1 MRTLTAILATL
12 SLTAPPALTE
22 TPGAALSPVLPPVRV
37 EAAGKFLL
45 DSGAIGAHELS
56 GLTWAGPS
64 SEGEGLH
71 TFYAVSDTRP
81 AVFRLTVRLDD
92 RTGAVKEARVVERI
106 ELDHGADCEDIVWDD
121 RDGSFW
127 IADETGPTIRQFQL
141 VGDSP
146 SRRGKMVRE
155 LEIPPIFHTRRPN
168 LGFEALA
175 LDPDSRTLWTA
186 NEEALPA
193 DGEPSRVDS
202 GSLVRL
208 LQFGPDLQPAAQYA
222 YLTEP
227 VGARPPKG
235 HSRERSGLVALA
247 ALPGGRLLTLE
258 RALDVQRVLIADVP
272 VFTSRLFL
280 LDLEGA
286 TDVSDLTEGLK
297 GREFTPVRK
306 TLLWQKSFGLEAPNN
321 FEGMALG
328 PRLADGSW
336 SLVLISDD
344 EKGMLEQSLFALR
357 LYLEREPGADEPKK

>member
-1 MRTLTAILATL
+1 M
-12 SLTAPPALTE
+12 
-22 TPGAALSPVLPPVRV
+22 

-45 DSGAIGAHELS
+45 DSGALEAHELS
-56 GLTWAGPS
+56 GLTWGGPS
-64 SEGEGLH
+64 SEGDGLE

-81 AVFRLTVRLDD
+81 AVFRLNVRLDE

-106 ELDHGADCEDIVWDD
+106 ELDHGADCEDIVWDN
-121 RDGSFW
+121 RDGTLW

-141 VGDSP
+141 VEGSP

-155 LEIPPIFHTRRPN
+155 LEIPPIFRTRRPN

-175 LDPDSRTLWTA
+175 WDPDSRNFWTA

-193 DGEPSRVDS
+193 DGEPSMVDS

-222 YLTEP
+222 YPTEP

-247 ALPGGRLLTLE
+247 CLPAGRLLALE
-258 RALDVQRVLIADVP
+258 RALDVQRLLIADVP

-280 LDLEGA
+280 LDLKEA
-286 TDVSDLTEGLK
+286 SDVSEMTDGLK
-297 GREFTPVRK
+297 GRAFTAVRK
-306 TLLWQKSFGLEAPNN
+306 TLLWQKRFGLEAPNN

-344 EKGMLEQSLFALR
+344 EKGMLEQSLLALR
-357 LYLEREPGADEPKK
+357 IYVEREPPAEELKK